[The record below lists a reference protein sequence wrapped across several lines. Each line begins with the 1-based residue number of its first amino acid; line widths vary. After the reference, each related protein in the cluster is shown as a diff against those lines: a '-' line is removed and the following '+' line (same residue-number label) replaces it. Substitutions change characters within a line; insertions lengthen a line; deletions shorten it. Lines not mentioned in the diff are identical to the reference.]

1 VTTSWFLIHAELRCT
16 VNHTSDLQF
25 ILSVNYSKFF
35 GWFLHHTQHTH
46 TCPNSS
52 TVPTGSNNSW
62 LVPDAV
68 DRVICAPYDGVERP
82 PETCRAVLQIKWTVH
97 SCILLVI
104 YWHII
109 CIFFLQ
115 AAEKFLCP
123 VLGWKSFKNFSS
135 QSPKLLARPGGPL
148 VSSRSCLE
156 SKPVRY
162 IFNKLGEIYIYIYIS
177 L

>member
-97 SCILLVI
+97 SCILLDI

-109 CIFFLQ
+109 FIFFFTSRGKVLMSCVGLKEFQ
-115 AAEKFLCP
+115 VFQFAEPKIISP
-123 VLGWKSFKNFSS
+123 PGW
-135 QSPKLLARPGGPL
+135 PA
-148 VSSRSCLE
+148 CL
-156 SKPVRY
+156 
-162 IFNKLGEIYIYIYIS
+162 
-177 L
+177 